1 MTKQPN
7 DKQDI
12 KELLLDN
19 IIQTAFKIKCEYAKE
34 RRERQERK
42 NKIKVITINKGAN
55 ND

>member
-12 KELLLDN
+12 KELLLDE
-19 IIQTAFKIKCEYAKE
+19 IIKTAFEIKREYAKE
-34 RRERQERK
+34 QRERQERK
-42 NKIKVITINKGAN
+42 DKIIVIKINKGAS